1 MRASLAVA
9 LPEYNG
15 RAIPWKIRSTT
26 FTNPSG
32 SVIVA
37 AVVFKFH
44 RSLLQKLPCAV
55 VAVPLLCIQ
64 AENAA
69 HQKSPTASPSA
80 GAFDAH
86 AAERFAKLAL
96 ACVHKEYPNKI
107 SHVLNSDADVAPPRK
122 LTPAFCGCYDWHSSV
137 HGHWL
142 LARLLRT
149 FPDASF
155 AKAAR
160 DALKERLTAENL
172 KAEAAYLRGEGRAS
186 FERPYGLAWLLQLC
200 AELREWDDPQAREML
215 ANLKPLEDAAIERL
229 TTWLPKL
236 SHPIRIGEHNQTAF
250 ALGLVLDYAR
260 GKNDERLAKLAA
272 DSARKF
278 YLADTNCPLAY
289 EPSGE
294 DFLSPC
300 LAEADVM
307 RRIMTQADFAKW
319 LGQFLPQ
326 IPMTAKADWL
336 AVAISPD
343 PSDPKLAHLDGL
355 NLSRAWML
363 EGILSSL
370 PADDPRRPALTRA
383 AEALR
388 RAGLAAVTGEHY
400 EGGHWLGSF
409 AVYLTTQRG
418 IEK

>member
-1 MRASLAVA
+1 VLSKVHPSVLKRFFCA
-9 LPEYNG
+9 LVS
-15 RAIPWKIRSTT
+15 A
-26 FTNPSG
+26 
-32 SVIVA
+32 
-37 AVVFKFH
+37 
-44 RSLLQKLPCAV
+44 L
-55 VAVPLLCIQ
+55 LLCVH

-69 HQKSPTASPSA
+69 CQQNRKANPSG
-80 GAFDAH
+80 GAFDAS
-86 AAERFAKLAL
+86 AAERFVKLAL

-107 SHVLNSDADVAPPRK
+107 SHVLNSDADVAPPCK

-142 LARLLRT
+142 LVRLSRS

-155 AKAAR
+155 VKAAR
-160 DALKERLTAENL
+160 EALKESLTAENL

-215 ANLKPLEDAAIERL
+215 ANLKPLEEAAIERL

-278 YLADTNCPLAY
+278 YLTDKNCPLAY

-300 LAEADVM
+300 LGEADVM
-307 RRIMTQADFAKW
+307 RRVLTQADFAKW
-319 LGQFLPQ
+319 LTQFLPE
-326 IPMTAKADWL
+326 IPKAATADWL
-336 AVAISPD
+336 PVVISPD

-370 PADDPRRPALTRA
+370 PADDVRRSALTSA
-383 AEALR
+383 AEAHR

-409 AVYLTTQRG
+409 AVYLTTERG
-418 IEK
+418 IKK

>member
-1 MRASLAVA
+1 M
-9 LPEYNG
+9 P
-15 RAIPWKIRSTT
+15 
-26 FTNPSG
+26 
-32 SVIVA
+32 SVIVPRMRFRFHPSRLKNFVCALA
-37 AVVFKFH
+37 A
-44 RSLLQKLPCAV
+44 A
-55 VAVPLLCIQ
+55 PLLAIG
-64 AENAA
+64 AEDAGHEKRAGAN
-69 HQKSPTASPSA
+69 PSA
-80 GAFDAH
+80 HEFDAS

-142 LARLLRT
+142 LVRLLRT

-155 AKAAR
+155 AKPAR
-160 DALKERLTAENL
+160 DALKKSLTAENL
-172 KAEAAYLRGEGRAS
+172 KAEAAYLRAEGRAS

-215 ANLKPLEDAAIERL
+215 GNVKPLEDVAVERL
-229 TTWLPKL
+229 RTWLPKL

-278 YLADTNCPLAY
+278 YLADTDCPLAY

-300 LAEADVM
+300 LGEADVM
-307 RRIMTQADFAKW
+307 RRILSQAEFAKW
-319 LGQFLPQ
+319 LSQFLPQ
-326 IPMTAKADWL
+326 IPRRATADWL
-336 AVAISPD
+336 PVAISPD

-370 PADDPRRPALTRA
+370 PADDLRRPALTSA
-383 AEALR
+383 TEAHRL
-388 RAGLAAVTGEHY
+388 AGLAAVTGEHY

-418 IEK
+418 IKK

>member
-1 MRASLAVA
+1 
-9 LPEYNG
+9 
-15 RAIPWKIRSTT
+15 
-26 FTNPSG
+26 
-32 SVIVA
+32 VIVA
-37 AVVFKFH
+37 AVILKFY
-44 RSLLQKLPCAV
+44 RSLLRKFVSAV
-55 VAVPLLCIQ
+55 LSAPLLCVA
-64 AENAA
+64 AENTAP
-69 HQKSPTASPSA
+69 QKSA
-80 GAFDAH
+80 GANSSTEGFDAH

-96 ACVHKEYPNKI
+96 QCVHKEYPNKI

-142 LARLLRT
+142 LVRLLRT

-160 DALKERLTAENL
+160 DTLKESLTAENL
-172 KAEAAYLRGEGRAS
+172 KTEAAYLRGEGRAS

-215 ANLKPLEDAAIERL
+215 ANSKPLEDAVLERL

-250 ALGLVLDYAR
+250 ALGLVFDYAR

-278 YLADTNCPLAY
+278 YLADKNCPLAY

-300 LAEADVM
+300 LGEADVM
-307 RRIMTQADFAKW
+307 RRVLSQDEFAKW
-319 LGQFLPQ
+319 LTQFLPQ
-326 IPMTAKADWL
+326 IPRTATADWL
-336 AVAISPD
+336 PVAISPD

-370 PADDPRRPALTRA
+370 PADDPRCPALASA

-409 AVYLTTQRG
+409 AVYLTTRRW